1 MPKEQFTFSSLLQI
15 IFAIIGAVLLIHSF
29 FRLVTDLNAY
39 NFNNILTEIFIGFI
53 FIFSP
58 FFRNALVIVSIWVLI
73 SMGLV
78 TSITNHFGAIG
89 AFLSLVFCVVF
100 PFWAF
105 GKYEDYTSDKA
116 NSLKDT
122 NKIPESSKK
131 RIQTSE
137 TFADEAVTKE
147 DSLIQNLIQPRP
159 IPIQNFLKP
168 LQKDYHFAD
177 LNWYRDNDGIH
188 CDALQEFY
196 PNDDFTDDGVDVEI
210 RYRGTSY
217 HIPIKKIEN
226 FIDLKNQTNLF

>member
-1 MPKEQFTFSSLLQI
+1 MSKEQSALSSLLQI
-15 IFAIIGAVLLIHSF
+15 IFAIIGAVLLMHSF
-29 FRLVTDLNAY
+29 FRLATDLNSY
-39 NFNNILTEIFIGFI
+39 NFNSILIEIFIGFI

-78 TSITNHFGAIG
+78 TSITNNFGAIG
-89 AFLSLVFCVVF
+89 AFLSLIFCVVF

-105 GKYEDYTSDKA
+105 GKYEDSKA
-116 NSLKDT
+116 EETISSNDLKSFT
-122 NKIPESSKK
+122 ESTTQSIEP
-131 RIQTSE
+131 IQYKVS
-137 TFADEAVTKE
+137 EAVAQDHPYVQTK
-147 DSLIQNLIQPRP
+147 SHLQPK
-159 IPIQNFLKP
+159 PIQKFLQP

-196 PNDDFTDDGVDVEI
+196 PNDDFTDDGLDVEI
-210 RYRGTSY
+210 RYRGTLY

-226 FIDLKNQTNLF
+226 FIEYKNQKNLF